1 MNQKRRW
8 VSLLLAAALLL
19 SLLPTMVFA
28 AGNTAIYTDMNYKGQ
43 EDGTQSK
50 PYSNFE
56 TAVAKAQD
64 GDTIVIKGKAFANVR
79 EESGVSPLVIDKR
92 VTITGENDAVGEL
105 YVRAG
110 GIILGADVI
119 MTNVELNL
127 ANKYHNAIYVNG
139 YKFTATNV
147 TRGSGSREVHLY
159 AGGIG
164 EETQVKTELPASG
177 TNAVLTL
184 TNSTFGDIFAAGVLK
199 DFFGNVI
206 ITASD
211 SNLGNVYASGTS
223 DRAPDGNWFDT
234 SEPAAP
240 DANAWY
246 IVDGAVSVTTDGSS
260 ITNVNAMGNSK
271 VTVTVNNALES
282 RMLTLHGARA
292 LIVNGGTAT
301 LAEVEPD
308 TVVTVSGNASLDLSR
323 LTSPTL
329 GSLTGDGTLV
339 LGKTQTL
346 SITDTFD
353 GTWAFETVNGFNGK
367 SGVAEYS
374 HTYITAGSGNATV
387 SFQPHDTQSGM
398 TLDKTGNAW
407 KTSSAPEI
415 PEVVRTFAI
424 DGATSK
430 TLAVDKIGLEESYIP
445 VQWTSPAASPDNA
458 SLTAIPFRYVV
469 TYNGQEY
476 AATSVR
482 DADKRY
488 FAEISLG
495 NKQHMELAGSDRIDE
510 IDDSYDGIQ
519 ISGNLT
525 AGVYQIAI
533 FAPDADGNEIRQDF
547 TLIVTD
553 GTAKTATTVT
563 VNANAASFGDTF
575 SATASVQANST
586 EVAGATLE
594 YWLNG
599 KQITSLE
606 NLKVLLRGGFLLG
619 ENELRV
625 VYAGNDTYAPSVATA
640 TFTVSKATTT
650 ITGVTLPTG
659 GTFNGSA
666 YTVTLNAPKVEV
678 NDTVLDDGPAVT
690 VEYRLDGKM
699 VNAAVF
705 PGEYTVVLR
714 TAEGKTY
721 QAIETEAGGFTIE
734 KATPTVTVNAENKGN
749 GTVELTATV
758 AGIDPYFATGKVSF
772 TWGNETFEATL
783 TNGTASHTVTGVDAK
798 EYTYKAAFVP
808 DNDPY
813 YLAASSTEKTITPTV
828 PAVTLDKIEIVTP
841 PTKATYTEGE
851 TFDKAGMVVKA
862 TYSDGSSKELGEN
875 EYTVAPATALT
886 AADALVTISYG
897 GKTAT
902 QQITVNKAS
911 AQTYTLSFDVNGG
924 KERIASQT
932 LAAGATP
939 AAVTAPT
946 RDGYAFA
953 GWKYGETVVDLA
965 TFQMPT
971 EDVELVAQW
980 NIITYTI
987 HFSAGNTGASGTA
1000 EDMTYQFDGNHDRQK
1015 LPSGNDFSLAGHW
1028 FVGWSV
1034 TVGDKTTI
1042 ILAGSEITSEIRKA
1056 LLASENHEI
1065 TLYMVWKQ
1073 FAVVTNTITASSGA
1087 NGSITPSGEVIVEE
1101 GEDQT
1106 FTIRAA
1112 SGYEI
1117 EDVLVD
1123 GVSVGAVLSYTFQNV
1138 TAAHTISATFKKSA
1152 DTPIPPKPPVKPEDP
1167 IAPIWPILPTLLNP
1181 QTTDSGI
1188 SRWLDTVQPKAYLSG
1203 YANGTFQPKKSMTR
1217 AEAAQ
1222 MIYNL
1227 LLDGQVD
1234 MDAILTDVAA
1244 NAWYAKA
1251 VNTLATLGVITGY
1264 SDGSFRPNDT
1274 ITRAEFLTILM
1285 RMSSGA
1291 LQSGSSFKD
1300 VSTMDWFYTAV
1311 AHAVE
1316 YGWVNGYADGTFRPN
1331 APISRA
1337 EVAAIINRVL
1347 QRTADRSYMTANA
1360 DKLTSFRDVRSSDW
1374 FYADVMAAA
1383 NTSGYSTR

>member
-1 MNQKRRW
+1 M
-8 VSLLLAAALLL
+8 
-19 SLLPTMVFA
+19 
-28 AGNTAIYTDMNYKGQ
+28 
-43 EDGTQSK
+43 
-50 PYSNFE
+50 
-56 TAVAKAQD
+56 
-64 GDTIVIKGKAFANVR
+64 
-79 EESGVSPLVIDKR
+79 
-92 VTITGENDAVGEL
+92 
-105 YVRAG
+105 
-110 GIILGADVI
+110 
-119 MTNVELNL
+119 
-127 ANKYHNAIYVNG
+127 
-139 YKFTATNV
+139 
-147 TRGSGSREVHLY
+147 
-159 AGGIG
+159 
-164 EETQVKTELPASG
+164 
-177 TNAVLTL
+177 
-184 TNSTFGDIFAAGVLK
+184 
-199 DFFGNVI
+199 
-206 ITASD
+206 
-211 SNLGNVYASGTS
+211 
-223 DRAPDGNWFDT
+223 
-234 SEPAAP
+234 
-240 DANAWY
+240 
-246 IVDGAVSVTTDGSS
+246 
-260 ITNVNAMGNSK
+260 
-271 VTVTVNNALES
+271 
-282 RMLTLHGARA
+282 
-292 LIVNGGTAT
+292 
-301 LAEVEPD
+301 
-308 TVVTVSGNASLDLSR
+308 
-323 LTSPTL
+323 
-329 GSLTGDGTLV
+329 
-339 LGKTQTL
+339 
-346 SITDTFD
+346 
-353 GTWAFETVNGFNGK
+353 
-367 SGVAEYS
+367 
-374 HTYITAGSGNATV
+374 
-387 SFQPHDTQSGM
+387 
-398 TLDKTGNAW
+398 
-407 KTSSAPEI
+407 
-415 PEVVRTFAI
+415 
-424 DGATSK
+424 
-430 TLAVDKIGLEESYIP
+430 
-445 VQWTSPAASPDNA
+445 
-458 SLTAIPFRYVV
+458 
-469 TYNGQEY
+469 
-476 AATSVR
+476 
-482 DADKRY
+482 
-488 FAEISLG
+488 
-495 NKQHMELAGSDRIDE
+495 
-510 IDDSYDGIQ
+510 
-519 ISGNLT
+519 
-525 AGVYQIAI
+525 
-533 FAPDADGNEIRQDF
+533 
-547 TLIVTD
+547 
-553 GTAKTATTVT
+553 
-563 VNANAASFGDTF
+563 
-575 SATASVQANST
+575 
-586 EVAGATLE
+586 
-594 YWLNG
+594 
-599 KQITSLE
+599 
-606 NLKVLLRGGFLLG
+606 LLRSGFLLG

-640 TFTVSKATTT
+640 TFTVSKATAT
-650 ITGVTLPTG
+650 IIGVTLPTG
-659 GTFNGSA
+659 GTFNGNA

-678 NDTVLDDGPAVT
+678 NDTVLDDSPAVT

-721 QAIETEAGGFTIE
+721 RAIETEAGSFTIE
-734 KATPTVTVNAENKGN
+734 KATPTVTVDAEDKGN

-772 TWGNETFEATL
+772 TWGNEAFEATL
-783 TNGTASHTVTGVDAK
+783 TNGTASHTVTGVEAK
-798 EYTYKAAFVP
+798 AYTYKAAFVP

-841 PTKATYTEGE
+841 PTKVTYTEGE
-851 TFDKAGMVVKA
+851 PFDKTGMVVKA

-902 QQITVNKAS
+902 QQITVNKA
-911 AQTYTLSFDVNGG
+911 QVKTYTLSFDVNGG

-939 AAVTAPT
+939 AAMTAPT

-971 EDVELVAQW
+971 KDVELVAQW

-987 HFSAGNTGASGTA
+987 HFSAGKTGASGTA

-1087 NGSITPSGEVIVEE
+1087 NGSITPSGDVIVEE

-1117 EDVLVD
+1117 EEVLVD
-1123 GVSVGAVLSYTFQNV
+1123 GVSVGTVSSYTFRNV

-1152 DTPIPPKPPVKPEDP
+1152 DTPTPPKPPVKLEVP
-1167 IAPIWPILPTLLNP
+1167 IAPIWPILPTILNP

-1188 SRWLDTVQPKAYLSG
+1188 SRWVDTVQPKAYLSG

-1234 MDAILTDVAA
+1234 LEAILTDVAA

-1316 YGWVNGYADGTFRPN
+1316 YDWVNGYADGTFRPN

-1374 FYADVMAAA
+1374 FYADVMAAT

>member
-19 SLLPTMVFA
+19 SLLPTMAFA

-177 TNAVLTL
+177 ANAVLTL

-199 DFFGNVI
+199 DFFGDVI
-206 ITASD
+206 LTASG

-223 DRAPDGNWFDT
+223 DREPDGNWFDT

-282 RMLTLHGARA
+282 RMLTLHSTGA

-346 SITDTFD
+346 SIADTFD

-424 DGATSK
+424 DGNTSK

-510 IDDSYDGIQ
+510 IADSYDGIQ

-547 TLIVTD
+547 TLIVMD
-553 GTAKTATTVT
+553 GTAKTATTVS
-563 VNANAASFGDTF
+563 VNANNASFGDTF
-575 SATASVQANST
+575 SATASVQADGAAL
-586 EVAGATLE
+586 AGATME

-640 TFTVSKATTT
+640 TFAVSKATAT

-659 GTFNGSA
+659 GTFNGNA

-714 TAEGKTY
+714 TAEGETY
-721 QAIETEAGGFTIE
+721 QAIETEAGSFTIK
-734 KATPTVTVNAENKGN
+734 KATPTVTVNAEDKGN

-783 TNGTASHTVTGVDAK
+783 TNGTASHTVTGVEAK

-841 PTKATYTEGE
+841 PTKVTYTEGE
-851 TFDKAGMVVKA
+851 PFDKTGMVVKA

-902 QQITVNKAS
+902 QQITVNKA
-911 AQTYTLSFDVNGG
+911 QVKTYTLSFDVNGG

-965 TFQMPT
+965 TFQMPI

-1087 NGSITPSGEVIVEE
+1087 NGSITPSGDVIVEE

-1106 FTIRAA
+1106 FTIQAA

-1123 GVSVGAVLSYTFQNV
+1123 GVSVGAVSSYTFQNV
-1138 TAAHTISATFKKSA
+1138 TAAHTISATFKKSV
-1152 DTPIPPKPPVKPEDP
+1152 DTPTPPKPPVKPEDP
-1167 IAPIWPILPTLLNP
+1167 IAPIWPILPTILNP

-1251 VNTLATLGVITGY
+1251 VNTLASLGVITGY

>member
-1 MNQKRRW
+1 MRQKRRW
-8 VSLLLAAALLL
+8 VSLLLSAALLL

-28 AGNTAIYTDMNYKGQ
+28 AGNTIYTDMNYKGQ

-79 EESGVSPLVIDKR
+79 EESGVSPLIIDKR
-92 VTITGENDAVGEL
+92 VTITGENGAVGEL

-110 GIILGADVI
+110 GIILGADVT

-127 ANKYHNAIYVNG
+127 ANKYHNAIYANG
-139 YKFTATNV
+139 YKFSADNV

-159 AGGIG
+159 ASGISAG
-164 EETQVKTELPASG
+164 IQGMAALPASG

-184 TNSTFGDIFAAGVLK
+184 TNSTFGNIYAGGVAVGV
-199 DFFGNVI
+199 DGDVS
-206 ITASD
+206 ITASG
-211 SNLGNVYASGTS
+211 SALGSVYASGTWEN
-223 DRAPDGNWFDT
+223 APDGNWFDT
-234 SEPAAP
+234 TEPAAP
-240 DANAWY
+240 EAWNQY
-246 IVDGAVSVTTDGSS
+246 RVTGSVSVTTDGSS
-260 ITNVNAMGNSK
+260 ITTVDNMAKPRVS
-271 VTVTVNNALES
+271 VTVNNAWES
-282 RMLTLHGARA
+282 RVLNLTYVDA
-292 LIVNGGTAT
+292 LTVNGGKATVASLSDTA
-301 LAEVEPD
+301 A
-308 TVVTVSGNASLDLSR
+308 VTVSGNASLDLSR
-323 LTSPTL
+323 LNDSTID
-329 GSLTGDGTLV
+329 SLSGAGTLI
-339 LGKTQTL
+339 LGKEQTL
-346 SITDTFD
+346 TITNAFD

-367 SGVAEYS
+367 SGVAEYG
-374 HTYITAGSGNATV
+374 HTYITAGSGNANVT
-387 SFQPHDTQSGM
+387 FNPHSTQSDM
-398 TLDKTGNAW
+398 TLGKEGDGW
-407 KTSSAPEI
+407 KTSDAPAI
-415 PEVVRTFAI
+415 PEVVLTFAI
-424 DGATSK
+424 DGAASK
-430 TLAVDKIGLEESYIP
+430 TLAASEVGLADDSYIP
-445 VQWTSPAASPDNA
+445 VQWTSPAANPDKA

-476 AATSVR
+476 PATSVG
-482 DADKRY
+482 DAENGY
-488 FAEISLG
+488 SAEIDLG
-495 NKQHMELAGSDRIDE
+495 NNRLMELAGSDEVDE
-510 IDDSYDGIQ
+510 IPSSYDGIQ
-519 ISGNLT
+519 ISGRLT
-525 AGVYQIAI
+525 AGIYQIAI
-533 FAPDADGNEIRQDF
+533 FAPDANGNEIRQDF

-563 VNANAASFGDTF
+563 VNANNASFGDAF
-575 SATASVQANST
+575 SATASVQANDT
-586 EVAGATLE
+586 EIAGATLE

-599 KQITSLE
+599 KRLADL
-606 NLKVLLRGGFLLG
+606 NDMKVLLRSGFLLG

-625 VYAGNDTYAPSVATA
+625 VYAGDDTHAPSVRAV
-640 TFTVSKATTT
+640 TFTVSKATAS

-659 GTFNGSA
+659 GPFNGNA
-666 YTVTLNAPKVEV
+666 YAVTLNAPKVKV
-678 NDTVLDDGPAVT
+678 NDTVLDDSPAVT
-690 VEYRLDGKM
+690 VEYHLDGKV

-714 TAEGKTY
+714 TSEGATY
-721 QAIETEAGGFTIE
+721 QAIETEAGSFTIE
-734 KATPTVTVNAENKGN
+734 KATPTVTVNAEDKGN
-749 GTVELTATV
+749 GTVVLTATV

-772 TWGNETFEATL
+772 SWGSETFEATL
-783 TNGTASHTVTGVDAK
+783 TNGTASHTVTGVEAK
-798 EYTYKAAFVP
+798 EYTYKAAFAP

-813 YLAASSTEKTITPTV
+813 YLAASSAEKTITPTV
-828 PAVTLDKIEIVTP
+828 PAATLDKIEIVKP
-841 PTKATYTEGE
+841 PTKLVYTEGE
-851 TFDKAGMVVKA
+851 SFNKTGMIVKA
-862 TYSDGSSKELGEN
+862 TYSDGTSKVLGEN
-875 EYTVAPATALT
+875 EYTVSPATALAT
-886 AADALVTISYG
+886 ADTLVTISYG

-902 QQITVNKAS
+902 QQITVNKA
-911 AQTYTLSFDVNGG
+911 QTYTLSFNVNGG
-924 KERIASQT
+924 KERIASQI
-932 LAAGATP
+932 LAAGAAP

-953 GWKYGETVVDLA
+953 GWKRGEAAVDLA
-965 TFQMPT
+965 AFQMPA

-980 NIITYTI
+980 NVITYTI
-987 HFSAGNTGASGTA
+987 HFSAGDTGASGTVA
-1000 EDMTYQFDGNHDRQK
+1000 DLTYKFDGSCDDMK
-1015 LPSGNDFSLAGHW
+1015 LPSADGLSLDGHY
-1028 FVGWSV
+1028 FFGWALISDDGKEA
-1034 TVGDKTTI
+1034 TFFEPEM
-1042 ILAGSEITSEIRKA
+1042 LITEEIRKA
-1056 LLASENHEI
+1056 LLNSEDHEI
-1065 TLYMVWKQ
+1065 TLYMAW
-1073 FAVVTNTITASSGA
+1073 AEEGVVTYTITASSGA
-1087 NGSITPSGEVIVEE
+1087 NGSITPSGDVIVEE

-1106 FTIRAA
+1106 FLIQAA

-1123 GVSVGAVLSYTFQNV
+1123 GVSVGAVSSYTFQNV

-1152 DTPIPPKPPVKPEDP
+1152 DTPTPPKPPVKPADP
-1167 IAPIWPILPTLLNP
+1167 IAPIWPFLSTILDP

-1203 YANGTFQPKKSMTR
+1203 YANGTFQPQRAMTR

-1234 MDAILTDVAA
+1234 MDASLTDVPS

-1251 VNTLATLGVITGY
+1251 VNTLASLGVITGY

-1383 NTSGYSTR
+1383 NTSGYATR

>member
-1 MNQKRRW
+1 M
-8 VSLLLAAALLL
+8 
-19 SLLPTMVFA
+19 
-28 AGNTAIYTDMNYKGQ
+28 
-43 EDGTQSK
+43 
-50 PYSNFE
+50 
-56 TAVAKAQD
+56 
-64 GDTIVIKGKAFANVR
+64 
-79 EESGVSPLVIDKR
+79 SPLVIDKR

-164 EETQVKTELPASG
+164 EETQVKTKLPASG
-177 TNAVLTL
+177 ANAVLTL

-199 DFFGNVI
+199 DFFGDVI
-206 ITASD
+206 LTASG
-211 SNLGNVYASGTS
+211 SNLGNVYASGTL
-223 DRAPDGNWFDT
+223 DREPDGNWFDT

-308 TVVTVSGNASLDLSR
+308 TVATVSGNASLDLSR

-374 HTYITAGSGNATV
+374 HTYVTAGSGNATV

-415 PEVVRTFAI
+415 PEVVLTFAI

-430 TLAVDKIGLEESYIP
+430 TLAVDAIGYEDSYIP

-469 TYNGQEY
+469 TYNGQKY

-510 IDDSYDGIQ
+510 IADSYDGIQ

-563 VNANAASFGDTF
+563 VNANDASFGDTF

-640 TFTVSKATTT
+640 TFAVSKATAT

-678 NDTVLDDGPAVT
+678 NETVLDDGPAVT

-705 PGEYTVVLR
+705 HGKYTVVLR

-721 QAIETEAGGFTIE
+721 QAIETEAGSFTIE
-734 KATPTVTVNAENKGN
+734 KATPTVTVDAEDKGN

-783 TNGTASHTVTGVDAK
+783 TNGTASHTVTGVEAK

-813 YLAASSTEKTITPTV
+813 YLAASSTEKTIIPTV

-841 PTKATYTEGE
+841 PNKVTYTEGE
-851 TFDKAGMVVKA
+851 PFDKAGMVVKA
-862 TYSDGSSKELGEN
+862 TYSDGSNKELGEN

-902 QQITVNKAS
+902 QQIAVNKAS
-911 AQTYTLSFDVNGG
+911 AQTYTYAVLRCQWRQGENCFSDTCSGCDACCGDSSDAGRLCICGLEVWRNGG
-924 KERIASQT
+924 
-932 LAAGATP
+932 
-939 AAVTAPT
+939 
-946 RDGYAFA
+946 
-953 GWKYGETVVDLA
+953 
-965 TFQMPT
+965 
-971 EDVELVAQW
+971 
-980 NIITYTI
+980 
-987 HFSAGNTGASGTA
+987 
-1000 EDMTYQFDGNHDRQK
+1000 
-1015 LPSGNDFSLAGHW
+1015 
-1028 FVGWSV
+1028 
-1034 TVGDKTTI
+1034 
-1042 ILAGSEITSEIRKA
+1042 
-1056 LLASENHEI
+1056 
-1065 TLYMVWKQ
+1065 
-1073 FAVVTNTITASSGA
+1073 
-1087 NGSITPSGEVIVEE
+1087 
-1101 GEDQT
+1101 
-1106 FTIRAA
+1106 
-1112 SGYEI
+1112 
-1117 EDVLVD
+1117 
-1123 GVSVGAVLSYTFQNV
+1123 
-1138 TAAHTISATFKKSA
+1138 
-1152 DTPIPPKPPVKPEDP
+1152 
-1167 IAPIWPILPTLLNP
+1167 
-1181 QTTDSGI
+1181 
-1188 SRWLDTVQPKAYLSG
+1188 
-1203 YANGTFQPKKSMTR
+1203 
-1217 AEAAQ
+1217 
-1222 MIYNL
+1222 
-1227 LLDGQVD
+1227 
-1234 MDAILTDVAA
+1234 
-1244 NAWYAKA
+1244 
-1251 VNTLATLGVITGY
+1251 
-1264 SDGSFRPNDT
+1264 
-1274 ITRAEFLTILM
+1274 
-1285 RMSSGA
+1285 
-1291 LQSGSSFKD
+1291 
-1300 VSTMDWFYTAV
+1300 
-1311 AHAVE
+1311 
-1316 YGWVNGYADGTFRPN
+1316 
-1331 APISRA
+1331 
-1337 EVAAIINRVL
+1337 
-1347 QRTADRSYMTANA
+1347 
-1360 DKLTSFRDVRSSDW
+1360 
-1374 FYADVMAAA
+1374 
-1383 NTSGYSTR
+1383 

>member
-19 SLLPTMVFA
+19 SLLPTMAFA

-177 TNAVLTL
+177 ANAVLTL
-184 TNSTFGDIFAAGVLK
+184 TNSNFGNIFAAGVLK
-199 DFFGNVI
+199 DFFGDVI
-206 ITASD
+206 LTASG

-223 DRAPDGNWFDT
+223 DREPDGNWFDT

-282 RMLTLHGARA
+282 RMLTLHSTGA

-415 PEVVRTFAI
+415 PEVVLTFDI

-488 FAEISLG
+488 FAKISLG
-495 NKQHMELAGSDRIDE
+495 NKQMELAGSDRIDE
-510 IDDSYDGIQ
+510 IADSYDGIQ

-586 EVAGATLE
+586 EVAGATME

-625 VYAGNDTYAPSVATA
+625 VYAGDDTHAPSVGTA
-640 TFTVSKATTT
+640 TFTVSKATAT
-650 ITGVTLPTG
+650 ITGVTLPAN
-659 GTFNGSA
+659 GTFNGNA
-666 YTVTLNAPKVEV
+666 YTVTLKAPKVEA
-678 NDTVLDDGPAVT
+678 NGTVLDDSPAVT
-690 VEYRLDGKM
+690 VEYRLDGKV

-714 TAEGKTY
+714 TAEGETY
-721 QAIETEAGGFTIE
+721 QAIKTEAGGFTIE

-783 TNGTASHTVTGVDAK
+783 TNGTASHTVTGVEAK

-841 PTKATYTEGE
+841 PTKVTYTEGE
-851 TFDKAGMVVKA
+851 PFDKTGMVVKA

-886 AADALVTISYG
+886 AADTLVTISYG

-953 GWKYGETVVDLA
+953 GWKYGETMVDLA

-1087 NGSITPSGEVIVEE
+1087 NGSITPSGDVIVEE

-1106 FTIRAA
+1106 FTIQAA

-1123 GVSVGAVLSYTFQNV
+1123 GVSVGAVSSYTFQNV
-1138 TAAHTISATFKKSA
+1138 TAARTISATFKKSA
-1152 DTPIPPKPPVKPEDP
+1152 DTPTPPKPPVKPADP
-1167 IAPIWPILPTLLNP
+1167 ISPIWPILPTILNP